1 MSLASILGLGES
13 RVISVTVHEPP
24 DPPSDRMDRAERL
37 EFVRDGFTYSAAAF
51 APIWLLAKRQWLA
64 FLLYLAVLAG
74 LMGLL
79 AALDAAPE
87 MFLLVSSALHLVI
100 GLEAGSIQRW
110 TLSLN
115 GYTMI
120 GAVTGRTQLECE
132 RRFIEDWLPNQAVI
146 SVSAAGATA
155 GRLSMAETGPGR
167 GGMGAT
173 ARSWL
178 GHFRRS

>member
-51 APIWLLAKRQWLA
+51 APIW
-64 FLLYLAVLAG
+64 YLAVLAG